1 MKRFRRFLLPLAGIV
16 VVALASWAAVDWRT
30 HQRALELLPV
40 NARMGG
46 DFILPATTGAAL
58 DTRALRGRVVLLN
71 FGFASCPDICP
82 TVLARLR
89 QVVKT
94 LGPAGE
100 GVQVVFVSFDP
111 ARDTVARLKPYV
123 QHFHP
128 GFIAATGSET
138 QIAQVAARYGVVYLK
153 EDTGSAA
160 GYGFAHSDYI
170 YLIDGA
176 GRVRKLYDTRARTD
190 EIVADIRLLQAADRS
205 LFHRAVPE

>member
-1 MKRFRRFLLPLAGIV
+1 MNRLRRFLPPLAGLV

-40 NARMGG
+40 NTRMGG
-46 DFILPATTGAAL
+46 DFVLPSSTGAPL
-58 DTRALRGRVVLLN
+58 DTRSLRGRVVLLN
-71 FGFASCPDICP
+71 FGFASCPDVCP

-94 LGPAGE
+94 LGPAGRD
-100 GVQVVFVSFDP
+100 VQVVFVSFDP
-111 ARDTVARLKPYV
+111 ARDSVDRLKPYV
-123 QHFHP
+123 EHFHP
-128 GFIAATGSET
+128 GFIAATGSDA

-153 EDTGSAA
+153 ENTGSAA

-170 YLIDGA
+170 YLVDSE

-190 EIVADIRLLQAADRS
+190 EMVADVRLLQAADRS
-205 LFHRAVPE
+205 LFH